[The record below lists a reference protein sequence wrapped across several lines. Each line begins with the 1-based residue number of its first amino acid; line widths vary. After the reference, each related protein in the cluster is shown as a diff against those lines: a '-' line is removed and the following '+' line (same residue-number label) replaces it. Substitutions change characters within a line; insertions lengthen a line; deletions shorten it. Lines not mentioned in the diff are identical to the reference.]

1 MTSSIQPRKQR
12 KARYDAPMHVRARQ
26 MHMHISKE
34 LRARLGVSRRAI
46 QVHKG
51 DKVRLRRG
59 DDAGKTGAVMEVDC
73 RNRVVYI
80 EGFANKNSR
89 GVEKLKPIQP
99 ANLEILDGDFAKKDR
114 AAILARGKKKV
125 YAAGKTAMPASPMT
139 SKTSPASQTAAAQNA
154 NAAQTSQN
162 VPAKPQ

>member
-1 MTSSIQPRKQR
+1 
-12 KARYDAPMHVRARQ
+12 MHVRARQ
-26 MHMHISKE
+26 MHVHISKE
-34 LRARLGVSRRAI
+34 LRAKLGVSRRAI

-59 DDAGKTGAVMEVDC
+59 DDAGKMGAVIEVDC

-99 ANLEILDGDFAKKDR
+99 ANLEIMDGDFAKKDR

-125 YAAGKTAMPASPMT
+125 YAAGAGTKTASPMAG
-139 SKTSPASQTAAAQNA
+139 KTSPASQTASAPAANTAAAAQNI
-154 NAAQTSQN
+154 
-162 VPAKPQ
+162 PAKPQ